1 MSGIS
6 PEGRADGSADDASL
20 LVVPTGPEGGNMI
33 HFGYVKKN
41 YQWSVIE
48 AFIRCA
54 REPEAAAP

>member
-1 MSGIS
+1 M
-6 PEGRADGSADDASL
+6 EGTLSAGDAAFL
-20 LVVPTGPEGGNMI
+20 LVVPTGPEGENMI

-48 AFIRCA
+48 AFIRRA